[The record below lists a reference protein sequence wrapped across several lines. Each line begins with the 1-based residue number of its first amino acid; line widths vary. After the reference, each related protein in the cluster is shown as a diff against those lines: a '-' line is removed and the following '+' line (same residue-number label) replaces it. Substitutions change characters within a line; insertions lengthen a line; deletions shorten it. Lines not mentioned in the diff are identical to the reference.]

1 VFVAAADGLVK
12 CEPPLLHRAVLENP
26 GTMKSVTADR
36 KLGAFLAMML
46 VISGMIGSGI
56 YLLPASLGVIG
67 SISIL
72 GWIAAVLGAAMLAG
86 TFSWLTILRPGTAG
100 LFSYILD
107 TMGAGAGFV
116 VASLY
121 WVSCWV
127 GNVAVALAVTGYLS
141 VFVPA
146 VSKAPGTTIAT
157 IAIIWLLVGINIV
170 GPRFVAWTQSWLLAI
185 GLAPIMLVA
194 VGGWIYFHGHTFV
207 ASWNVTGQSFM
218 HVVPQSVVIVFW
230 AFTGIENAILVS
242 PLVRNP
248 ARDVPIASLGGLAIA
263 SVIYVAACAAIMGIL
278 PASVLARSSA
288 PFADAIVPVLGASG
302 AAAIAMCAMLKAS
315 GTLAVG
321 ILVTVETADSESML
335 GQMSTSATARHT
347 ERESPAQLVFTGVLM
362 SLVVAASASPTLA
375 RQFTIVI
382 DLSVVLGTFA
392 YVGACVALLRMSSS
406 VPPRIRVWARA
417 LAIGSLLFC
426 IALIAAS
433 EFDLLIWSAGAIVLA
448 MLAYLPIRQRRLKAL
463 KTISRA

>member
-1 VFVAAADGLVK
+1 
-12 CEPPLLHRAVLENP
+12 
-26 GTMKSVTADR
+26 
-36 KLGAFLAMML
+36 
-46 VISGMIGSGI
+46 
-56 YLLPASLGVIG
+56 
-67 SISIL
+67 
-72 GWIAAVLGAAMLAG
+72 
-86 TFSWLTILRPGTAG
+86 
-100 LFSYILD
+100 
-107 TMGAGAGFV
+107 
-116 VASLY
+116 
-121 WVSCWV
+121 
-127 GNVAVALAVTGYLS
+127 
-141 VFVPA
+141 VPA

-157 IAIIWLLVGINIV
+157 IAIIWLLVGVNIV

-288 PFADAIVPVLGASG
+288 PFADAVVPMLGASV
-302 AAAIAMCAMLKAS
+302 AAAIAVCAMLKAS
-315 GTLAVG
+315 GTLAVE
-321 ILVTVETADSESML
+321 ILITVETADGESMF
-335 GQMSTSATARHT
+335 GQMNSSPTARHT
-347 ERESPAQLVFTGVLM
+347 ERKSPAQLVFTGVLM

-426 IALIAAS
+426 IAPIAAS
-433 EFDLLIWSAGAIVLA
+433 EFDLLVWSAGAIVLA
-448 MLAYLPIRQRRLKAL
+448 TLAYLP
-463 KTISRA
+463 TVSDV